1 MVKIGFVD
9 RDPRILPEMSAKVAF
24 LSQEVPADQR
34 SARTVVQPGSI
45 VDRNGRSVVYV
56 IRDNRVSAVEIQ
68 TAGRIGE
75 MIEVV
80 KGVAPGDRIV
90 LKPTDKLRDGGPVSL
105 SAK

>member
-1 MVKIGFVD
+1 
-9 RDPRILPEMSAKVAF
+9 
-24 LSQEVPADQR
+24 
-34 SARTVVQPGSI
+34 
-45 VDRNGRSVVYV
+45 VYV